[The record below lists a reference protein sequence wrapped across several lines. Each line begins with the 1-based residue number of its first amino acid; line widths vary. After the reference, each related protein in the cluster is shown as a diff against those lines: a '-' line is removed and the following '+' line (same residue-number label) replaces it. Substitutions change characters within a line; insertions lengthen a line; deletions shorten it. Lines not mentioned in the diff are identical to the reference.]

1 MPFSSNIQIGHLWF
15 LKDTIPCL
23 LEVTETE
30 REIGPTLN
38 DFVNLI
44 EVKGKYYPT
53 AVNVKIKMIPYTMGI
68 RKSSSPAF
76 FLL

>member
-1 MPFSSNIQIGHLWF
+1 M
-15 LKDTIPCL
+15 
-23 LEVTETE
+23 E